1 MYRFMKNITKNG
13 TRILRPDELKKL
25 VNAIDKVE
33 MRDKFEA
40 LLYTGA
46 RYTEI
51 QRIYKNP
58 EWFIDD
64 SIHLQSTKKKA
75 IQKERYIRLNPAG
88 KRAVTYML
96 RSRKHYPTRAGW
108 NENLKRWA
116 RKAGIDEANISAKTT
131 RKTWES
137 YLVTSYPKQL
147 EYIFLSQGHSQLT
160 SLKFYLMIPFTDE
173 EKKQITFYT
182 DNWL

>member
-1 MYRFMKNITKNG
+1 MKNISKNG

-25 VNAIDKVE
+25 INAIDKEE

-40 LLYTGA
+40 LLYTGS

-51 QRIYKNP
+51 QKIYKNP
-58 EWFIDD
+58 LWFLDN
-64 SIHLQSTKKKA
+64 SIHLESTKKKA
-75 IQKERYIRLNPAG
+75 IQKERYIRLNPVG

-96 RSRKHYPTRAGW
+96 RSRKPYSNRDGW
-108 NENLKRWA
+108 NKNLIRWSK
-116 RKAGIDEANISAKTT
+116 KAGLDTKGISAKTT

-160 SLKFYLMIPFTDE
+160 SLKFYLMLPFTNE
-173 EKKQITFYT
+173 EKEQIKFYT
-182 DNWL
+182 DDWI